1 MSSRESEKNC
11 ASGKR
16 LKEERERIGLSQEEF
31 GLKLDTTKRTV
42 VNWEA
47 GKSAPNVFDLILMG
61 FSLGIDTNYVVRGE
75 RTPLGVADG
84 GTAYSP
90 AEQASAAIRTMKLAE
105 KDAEMITAIA
115 RRLSDLNK
123 NGS

>member
-1 MSSRESEKNC
+1 MRMSSDKSEKNC

-47 GKSAPNVFDLILMG
+47 GNSAPDVFDLIVMG
-61 FSLGIDTNYVVRGE
+61 SLSMDTNYIVHGE
-75 RTPLGVADG
+75 RTPLGVAQLSV
-84 GTAYSP
+84 AYTP
-90 AEQASAAIRTMKLAE
+90 AERAAAAIRSMKLSE
-105 KDAEMITAIA
+105 EDAAMVMALA
-115 RRLSDLNK
+115 NRFASR
-123 NGS
+123 G

>member
-1 MSSRESEKNC
+1 MSSDKSEKNC

-47 GKSAPNVFDLILMG
+47 GNSAPDVFDLIVMG
-61 FSLGIDTNYVVRGE
+61 SLSMDTNYIVHGE
-75 RTPLGVADG
+75 RTPLGVAQLSA
-84 GTAYSP
+84 AYTP
-90 AEQASAAIRTMKLAE
+90 AERAAAEIRGLKLTRG
-105 KDAEMITAIA
+105 DAEMVTALA
-115 RRLSDLNK
+115 KRLAVDGK
-123 NGS
+123 A